1 MRERPRRADPSGSRE
16 PAEPGDRASLPPG
29 EDSALVEA
37 AGGPPADRPNG
48 DRLHIGGVD
57 VPRGAVGHVRIPLS
71 EVAVR
76 APVPVHV
83 TILRGARPGPRLFLT
98 AGIHGDELNGVEIVR
113 RVTLGVDPGRLAG
126 DLVCVPIVN
135 VPGFLN
141 RSRYLPDGTDLN
153 RFFPGSPDGKPAERI
168 AHRILQEIVSGCD
181 FGIDFHTAA
190 RGRANVAH
198 VRADMDRPA
207 ARALARAFGT
217 AIVVHRRGHHHSL
230 RRVATESGVPTI
242 VLEAGETGRLQ
253 ERFGRSGLRGV
264 RNVLVEL
271 GMLDDVRREPP
282 FQVIVRQSVWVRAR
296 QGGIAD
302 LEVGP
307 GDLVYES
314 QRIGTNADPFGGEAE
329 PILSPVTGLVIG
341 VSLDPVCE
349 PGYPLC
355 HIVRLKKTLPTVEK
369 HLQGRSRG

>member
-1 MRERPRRADPSGSRE
+1 MRPEPPLPTDLPAISPE
-16 PAEPGDRASLPPG
+16 PARAPAEGDDFRL
-29 EDSALVEA
+29 
-37 AGGPPADRPNG
+37 GGREIARGSVDR
-48 DRLHIGGVD
+48 VQ
-57 VPRGAVGHVRIPLS
+57 IPLT

-76 APVPVHV
+76 TPVPVQV
-83 TILRGARPGPRLFLT
+83 TVVRGVRPGPRLFLT

-113 RVTLGVDPGRLAG
+113 RVGFRVDPGRLAG

-141 RSRYLPDGTDLN
+141 HSRYLPDGSDLN
-153 RFFPGSPDGKPAERI
+153 RFFPGSPHGKPAERF
-168 AHRILQEIVSGCD
+168 AHQILQEIVSRCD

-198 VRADMDRPA
+198 VRADMDRPG

-217 AIVVHRRGHHHSL
+217 SIVVHRRGHRRSL
-230 RRVATESGVPTI
+230 RRVATELGVPTI

-253 ERFGRSGLRGV
+253 ERVGRSGVRGV
-264 RNVLVEL
+264 RNVLVAL
-271 GMLDDVRREPP
+271 GMLEDVRQEPP

-296 QGGIAD
+296 QGGICE

-307 GDLVYES
+307 GDLVYEG
-314 QRIGTNADPFGGEAE
+314 QRIGTTANPFGSESE
-329 PILSPVTGLVIG
+329 PITSPVTGLVIG

-349 PGYPLC
+349 PGNPLC
-355 HIVRLKKTLPTVEK
+355 HIVRLKKTLPTVER
-369 HLQGRSRG
+369 HLQARSRG